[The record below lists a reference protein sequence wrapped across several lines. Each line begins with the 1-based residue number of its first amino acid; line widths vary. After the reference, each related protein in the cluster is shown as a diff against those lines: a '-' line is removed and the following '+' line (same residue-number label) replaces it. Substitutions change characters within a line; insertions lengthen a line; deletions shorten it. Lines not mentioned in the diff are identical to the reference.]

1 MLSRRGG
8 QAEGAHGLWNIYSGS
23 GRNPAAAISTLG
35 A

>member
-8 QAEGAHGLWNIYSGS
+8 RPEGAHGLWNIYSDS
-23 GRNPAAAISTLG
+23 GRNSAAAISTLG